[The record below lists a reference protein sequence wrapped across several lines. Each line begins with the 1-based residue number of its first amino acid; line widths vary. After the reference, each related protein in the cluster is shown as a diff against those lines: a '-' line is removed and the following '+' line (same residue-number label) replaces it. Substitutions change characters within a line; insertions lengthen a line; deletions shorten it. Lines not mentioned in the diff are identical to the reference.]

1 MRGCSAVQSRLKNKN
16 NMSNV
21 GPFNFLQHL
30 HNTCSK
36 RLQYLLTCCSP
47 CLWAAWA
54 EWPIGFMMIQF
65 SKIIFSPFSQMSAI
79 CKGQFARNH
88 SFWLIVGAVGYLA
101 RGEIHCGRLEVKF
114 HIITT
119 FVWMQHDSVMTT
131 VEKWKF
137 NAEFLSCNILCI
149 QCFLSIAPVS
159 PWAKYGVS
167 SFLMTSPLMN
177 IWCHVLAHIWKE
189 ANSQHKYLM

>member
-1 MRGCSAVQSRLKNKN
+1 MRGRSAVQSRLKNKN

-36 RLQYLLTCCSP
+36 RLRCTLTCCSP

-54 EWPIGFMMIQF
+54 EWPIGFMVIQF

-101 RGEIHCGRLEVKF
+101 RGEIHCGRFASEISHHNYLCLNATWQRNDHCGKNGNS
-114 HIITT
+114 
-119 FVWMQHDSVMTT
+119 MQNLFPVISYVFSVSLHRAS
-131 VEKWKF
+131 F
-137 NAEFLSCNILCI
+137 
-149 QCFLSIAPVS
+149 PVS
-159 PWAKYGVS
+159 QKWRQLLPNDLPSY
-167 SFLMTSPLMN
+167 
-177 IWCHVLAHIWKE
+177 E
-189 ANSQHKYLM
+189 YLMPCSRSHLKGS